1 MVIYNVRLYDYI
13 DERKQIR
20 IYSRPVVSGTDVNEK
35 ITQKRLETLKR
46 NKEGSSART
55 QKQIDASREKSMNR
69 TKNKIYE
76 IARSNRWEY
85 FITFTFNPQ
94 KINSKNYDYVVQTV
108 HDWIK
113 RIKKAYAP
121 DLYYIL
127 VPELHADGKK
137 WHFHGLFGNTGNIRF
152 VDSGHKSGEDIIY
165 NIPDFPYGFST
176 ATKVKDSNKVSA
188 YITKYI
194 TKDLCAVTEN
204 RKRYWVSTNIN
215 RPAPVGYCMPQD
227 EISRFMEDIS
237 EDVLYIKTLDVP
249 FAEQKVKYIEM

>member
-1 MVIYNVRLYDYI
+1 MDIYNVRLYDYI
-13 DERKQIR
+13 DDRKQVR
-20 IYSRPVVSGTDVNEK
+20 IYSRPIVSGAESEDVTK
-35 ITQKRLETLKR
+35 KRLETMKR
-46 NKEGSSART
+46 NKESSSART
-55 QKQIDASREKSMNR
+55 QKQIDKSRENSMNR

-94 KINSKNYDYVVQTV
+94 KVNSKNYDHVVKTV

-113 RIKKAYAP
+113 NIKKEYAP

-137 WHFHGLFGNTGNIRF
+137 WHFHGLFGNVGNIQF
-152 VDSGHKSGEDIIY
+152 IDSGHGIGEDIIY
-165 NIPDFPYGFST
+165 NIPQFPYGFST
-176 ATKVKDSNKVSA
+176 ATKVKDSYKVSG

-215 RPAPVGYCMPQD
+215 RPSPVNYCMTSE
-227 EISRFMEDIS
+227 EIACLMEDIS
-237 EDVLYIKTLDVP
+237 EDVNHIKTLDIP
-249 FAEQKVKYIEM
+249 FINQKIKYIEM